1 MKIMVDIH
9 KHNFLK
15 YTLFASL
22 YFSEGLMIAITT
34 VVTSLYLR
42 SKNIPIPLTTIA
54 VGVANIPWI
63 LKFVWGPI
71 VDHFIKY
78 GRKTFIIFGGLL
90 CVFSMFLAS
99 QIDPQVYLIPFVSL
113 IFFGH
118 VGIGFIDVSTD
129 ALAVDVSTDR
139 DRGKINGSMFA
150 GQYSAWAL
158 GSFLFPLI
166 GSSFGYSYAYLTNG
180 FIILGILVF
189 PFLIKEKIK
198 YETQQKIFSLVLKE
212 FKKKTTQLIA
222 IFSPLV
228 FMNEGILSFIMPIY
242 MRDFLNLKD
251 IQIGL
256 ISMLL
261 PLFLALGSII
271 GGAVTDKIGRK
282 RALYIFLILDATFIA
297 LLIFTDNWWKLS
309 LIYSIIGFLM
319 GAHSTIACALFMDIT
334 NPRIG
339 ATQYGILTGIAN
351 VGLNGGGMVSGSIA
365 AIFSFAHVFLF
376 ASWTF
381 GPTILVLYLIRLK
394 NEKKIK

>member
-1 MKIMVDIH
+1 MLDITR
-9 KHNFLK
+9 KGFVK
-15 YTLFASL
+15 YSLFASL

-42 SKNIPIPLTTIA
+42 SKAVPIPITTLA
-54 VGVANIPWI
+54 VGAANIPWI

-78 GRKTFIIFGGLL
+78 GRRTFILFGGFL

-99 QIDPQVYLIPFVSL
+99 QIDPSAYLILFIFL
-113 IFFGH
+113 IFLGH

-129 ALAVDVSTDR
+129 ALAVDISTDE

-166 GSSFGYSYAYLTNG
+166 GSSHGYGYVYLLNG
-180 FIILGILVF
+180 FIILAILIF
-189 PFLIKEKIK
+189 PFLIREKIRYK
-198 YETQQKIFSLVLKE
+198 TKQKIFTLVVRE
-212 FKKKTTQLIA
+212 FKKRTTQLITV
-222 IFSPLV
+222 FSPLV

-242 MRDFLNLKD
+242 MRDFLDLKD
-251 IQIGL
+251 VQIGM

-261 PLFLALGSII
+261 PMFLALGSIA
-271 GGAVTDKIGRK
+271 GGAITDKIGRK
-282 RALYIFLILDATFIA
+282 KALYIFIILDAIFTA
-297 LLIFTDNWWKLS
+297 SLIFTDNWWKLS
-309 LIYSIIGFLM
+309 LIYSIVGFLL
-319 GAHSTIACALFMDIT
+319 GAHSTITCALFMDIT

-351 VGLNGGGMVSGSIA
+351 IGLNGGGMISGSIA

-381 GPTILVLYLIRLK
+381 GPTLLVLYLIRFK
-394 NEKKIK
+394 NKKKFK

>member
-1 MKIMVDIH
+1 MLDIT
-9 KHNFLK
+9 KKGFVK
-15 YTLFASL
+15 YSLFASL

-42 SKNIPIPLTTIA
+42 SKAVPVPITTLA

-78 GRKTFIIFGGLL
+78 GRRTFILFGGFL

-99 QIDPQVYLIPFVSL
+99 QIDPSAYLILFIFL
-113 IFFGH
+113 IFLGH

-129 ALAVDVSTDR
+129 ALAVDVSTDE

-158 GSFLFPLI
+158 GSLIFPLI
-166 GSSFGYSYAYLTNG
+166 GSLHGYNYAYLLNG
-180 FIILGILVF
+180 FIILVILVF
-189 PFLIKEKIK
+189 PFLIKEKIRYK
-198 YETQQKIFSLVLKE
+198 TKQKIFNLVVRE
-212 FKKKTTQLIA
+212 FKKRTTQLIT

-242 MRDFLNLKD
+242 MRDFLNLRD
-251 IQIGL
+251 VQIGV

-261 PLFLALGSII
+261 PLFLALGSVA
-271 GGAVTDKIGRK
+271 GGAITDKIGRK
-282 RALYIFLILDATFIA
+282 KALYIFIVLDTIFTA

-309 LIYSIIGFLM
+309 LIYSIVGFLL
-319 GAHSTIACALFMDIT
+319 GAHSTVACALFMDIT

-339 ATQYGILTGIAN
+339 ATQYGILTGVAN
-351 VGLNGGGMVSGSIA
+351 VGLNGGGMISGSIA
-365 AIFSFAHVFLF
+365 AAFSFAHVFLF

-381 GPTILVLYLIRLK
+381 GPTLLVLYLIRFK
-394 NEKKIK
+394 NKKKFK

>member
-1 MKIMVDIH
+1 MLDITR
-9 KHNFLK
+9 KGFAK
-15 YTLFASL
+15 YSLFASL

-42 SKNIPIPLTTIA
+42 SKAVPIPITTLA
-54 VGVANIPWI
+54 VGAANIPWI

-78 GRKTFIIFGGLL
+78 GRRTFILFGGFL

-99 QIDPQVYLIPFVSL
+99 QIDPSAYLILFIFL
-113 IFFGH
+113 IFLGH

-129 ALAVDVSTDR
+129 ALAVDISTDE

-166 GSSFGYSYAYLTNG
+166 GSSHGYGYVYLLNG
-180 FIILGILVF
+180 FIILAILIF
-189 PFLIKEKIK
+189 PFLIREKIRYK
-198 YETQQKIFSLVLKE
+198 TKQKIFNLAVKE
-212 FKKKTTQLIA
+212 FKKRTTQLITV
-222 IFSPLV
+222 FSPLV

-242 MRDFLNLKD
+242 MRDFLDLKD
-251 IQIGL
+251 VQIGM

-261 PLFLALGSII
+261 PMFLALGSIA
-271 GGAVTDKIGRK
+271 GGAITDKIGRK
-282 RALYIFLILDATFIA
+282 KALYIFIILDAIFTA
-297 LLIFTDNWWKLS
+297 SLIFTDNWWKLS
-309 LIYSIIGFLM
+309 LIYSIVGFLL
-319 GAHSTIACALFMDIT
+319 GAHSTITCALFMDIT

-351 VGLNGGGMVSGSIA
+351 IGLNGGGMISGSIA

-381 GPTILVLYLIRLK
+381 GPTLLVLYLIRFK
-394 NEKKIK
+394 NKKKFK